1 MVTTPE
7 PDITFWSAVV
17 GGIAAV
23 GGFIGWFLREIRVVR
38 SEAAQGT
45 ADGDAR
51 LNARLDSLR
60 VELTTS
66 LDGHRREFA
75 EAQHEAGKFREY
87 IVSTMA
93 TRNDLERAIDK
104 QTEQLIDRLDARFAP
119 MRR

>member
-7 PDITFWSAVV
+7 PDATFWSA
-17 GGIAAV
+17 IAAGV
-23 GGFIGWFLREIRVVR
+23 AVIGGFIGWFLREIRIVR
-38 SEAAQGT
+38 NEAAQAT

-51 LNARLDSLR
+51 LSVGLEKLR
-60 VELTTS
+60 AELTIS

-75 EAQHEAGKFREY
+75 DAQREAAKFREY